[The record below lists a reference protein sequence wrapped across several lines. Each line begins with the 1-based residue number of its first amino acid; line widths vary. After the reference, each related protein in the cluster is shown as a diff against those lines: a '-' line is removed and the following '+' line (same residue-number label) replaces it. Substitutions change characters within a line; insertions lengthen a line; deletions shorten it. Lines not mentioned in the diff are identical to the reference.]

1 MRGAALMAGIGLAAA
16 GAAAAQEA
24 AAPTP
29 RPAPSLRV
37 GIGVAAAS
45 ALGTMDTYYDGA
57 RGLSFSLRSGAPH
70 ALRPRGDVDLV
81 NFADATV
88 ERPYNG
94 TGPTIAITS
103 GAEVLL
109 FGAGAEL
116 GHALGRFE
124 GALRAEAGGAYF
136 HTSAATDSLGT
147 NPNNQRANTYTTLTW
162 QVQGGATIGF
172 RLGAADVAPRLEVS
186 ARVVHAGET
195 KFLREYNLPVGVIS
209 GLYAKPTPYA
219 PTFALLTFGIT
230 ARL

>member
-1 MRGAALMAGIGLAAA
+1 MRGAALTVGVMI
-16 GAAAAQEA
+16 AAAAVVSAQEPA
-24 AAPTP
+24 PAAP
-29 RPAPSLRV
+29 PSPPLRV

-45 ALGTMDTYYDGA
+45 AMGTMDTYYDGA
-57 RGLSFSLRSGAPH
+57 RGLSFSLRSDARH
-70 ALRPRGDVDLV
+70 ALRVRGDVDLV

-94 TGPTIAITS
+94 NGPTIAITS

-109 FGAGAEL
+109 VGAGAEL
-116 GHALGRFE
+116 GHTLGRLE
-124 GALRAEAGGAYF
+124 GALRAGAGGAYF

-162 QVQGGATIGF
+162 QVQGGATLGF
-172 RLGAADVAPRLEVS
+172 RLGAAALAPRLEVS
-186 ARVVHAGET
+186 ARVVHAGVT

-219 PTFALLTFGIT
+219 PTFALLTIGIT